1 MKEVE
6 CDVLFVGGGAAGSR
20 AAYEAKRTHPKAKVL
35 LTVAGG
41 FGTSGST
48 NLMASESL
56 GINAPFN
63 YMGDG
68 DSAEIFYQ
76 DILKTGAGLSD
87 PALCRIIADEACARI
102 DELAALGVKFDRDGD
117 RILQCKLSGCSKARS
132 LTCGGSTGRE
142 IVRVLKEGIG
152 KLGAEIFE
160 NIRVLDLLQDAHGR
174 VCGAVALA
182 GREAV
187 LIRSGAVIL
196 TSGGAGRIFRHSV
209 NPPSLEG
216 DGWAMAFRAG
226 ARLINMEFF
235 QVGPAVFNAPL
246 MFIIHSHMW
255 RLQPRLTN
263 ARGEEFLRRYC
274 PPGVDPAEVVSLKA
288 MSYPF
293 SVRTAAKYLDIAIF
307 KEVMEGRGT
316 PSGGVF
322 LDVTQAGRDTLLARA
337 PITYETLK
345 RVGIDLAQ
353 KPIEVGLVVQNF
365 NGGILID
372 AHGFTGIEGLYA
384 AGEVSGGV
392 HGADRPG
399 GNNLIDTQVFG
410 YRAGR
415 AAADYAAERGKR
427 ATQPAA
433 LQDFTFEP
441 LSPEDQ
447 TLLQKSA
454 DLYYANL
461 TIIRTKAGLQNV
473 VQFVDGHRGNRNGIV
488 RNRLTLGSILA
499 TAALTREESR
509 GTHYREDFPDR
520 NPVWN
525 KRIVLSRSQNGGPKV
540 EFLP

>member
-1 MKEVE
+1 MKELD
-6 CDVLFVGGGAAGSR
+6 CDVLVVGGGAAGSR
-20 AAYEAKRTHPKAKVL
+20 AAYEAKRAHPKAKVIL
-35 LTVAGG
+35 AVAGG

-56 GINAPFN
+56 GISAPFN

-68 DSAEIFYQ
+68 DSPEIFYQ
-76 DILKTGAGLSD
+76 DILETGAGLSD
-87 PALCRIIADEACARI
+87 PALGRIIADEACARI
-102 DELAALGVKFDRDGD
+102 DELTALGVNFNREDG
-117 RILQCKLSGCSKARS
+117 RIIQRKLSGCSKARS

-142 IVRVLKEGIG
+142 IVRVLKEGIN

-160 NIRVLDLLQDAHGR
+160 NIRVLDLVQDDHGR
-174 VCGAVALA
+174 VCGALA
-182 GREAV
+182 MAEREAV
-187 LIRSGAVIL
+187 LIKAGAVVL
-196 TSGGAGRIFRHSV
+196 SSGGAGRIFCNNV

-216 DGWAMAFRAG
+216 DGWAMAYRAG

-263 ARGEEFLRRYC
+263 VLGEEFLPRYC
-274 PPGVDPAEVVSLKA
+274 PSGVDPAEVISLKA

-307 KEVMEGRGT
+307 KEVMQGRGT

-322 LDVTQAGRDTLLARA
+322 LDVTRAGLDTLLAQA
-337 PITYETLK
+337 PLTYETLK
-345 RVGIDLAQ
+345 KAGIDLSRQ
-353 KPIEVGLVVQNF
+353 QIEVGLVVQNF

-372 AHGFTGIEGLYA
+372 AYGFTGIEGLYA

-415 AAADYAAERGKR
+415 AAADYAAERGER
-427 ATQPAA
+427 STRPAA
-433 LQDFTFEP
+433 LQDFKFEP
-441 LSPEDQ
+441 LSPGDEA
-447 TLLQKSA
+447 LLRKSA

-461 TIIRTKAGLQNV
+461 TIIRTKAGLQEV

-525 KRIVLSRSQNGGPKV
+525 KRIVLSRSQKGETKV
-540 EFLP
+540 EMRY